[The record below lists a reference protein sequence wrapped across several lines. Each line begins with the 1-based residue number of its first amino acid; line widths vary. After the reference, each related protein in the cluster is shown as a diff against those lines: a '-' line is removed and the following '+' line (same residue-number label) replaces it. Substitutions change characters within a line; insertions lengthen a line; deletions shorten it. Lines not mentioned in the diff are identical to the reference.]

1 MITSKENKTVKELCR
16 LQQKKYRQ
24 DHYLILNEEMTLCA
38 LKHGF
43 LQQLVYCG
51 DQPFEFAQAL
61 QVSSEVLLKISGG
74 KKLAYIGVGRMIEE
88 SAAFGKRIIILDQ
101 LQDPLNI
108 GRIMEG
114 CLLFGF
120 DTLIL
125 SENCAD
131 IYNEKC
137 LDHCKGGLY
146 ELKIAIRDLETLIPQ
161 LQAQGCKVYATGLSK
176 QTKELHE
183 VRSAPEMAL
192 ILGNE
197 GSGVR
202 PKIMDLCDEVIK
214 IDMRNID
221 SLNVAT
227 AASIAMYHFRNG
239 H

>member
-1 MITSKENKTVKELCR
+1 MITSLENRTVKDLCR
-16 LQQKKYRQ
+16 LHQKKYRQ
-24 DHYLILNEEMTLCA
+24 DSYLILDEELTFKA
-38 LKHGF
+38 YEKGY
-43 LQQLVYCG
+43 LQTLVYCG
-51 DQPFEFAQAL
+51 EKPFDFDETL
-61 QVSSEVLLKISGG
+61 EVSAEVLAKIAQKEDLHFLGVG
-74 KKLAYIGVGRMIEE
+74 KKILE
-88 SAAFGKRIIILDQ
+88 SEDFGDKIIILDH

-108 GRIMEG
+108 GRIMEA

-137 LDHCKGGLY
+137 LAHCKGGIY
-146 ELKIAIRDLETLIPQ
+146 ELKIAHKQLETFIPQ
-161 LQAQGCKVYATGLSK
+161 LQEKGTKVYATGLRNN
-176 QTKELHE
+176 TRELHE
-183 VRSAPEMAL
+183 LSSVNSCAI

-202 PKIMDLCDEVIK
+202 SEIMDLADEIVR
-214 IDMRNID
+214 IDMCNID

-227 AASIAMYHFRNG
+227 AAAIVMYHFSVA